1 MGDKFYSVKKKA
13 DSFKDSINQVT
24 EALDAK
30 KAIYD
35 EFAGSSDNSQDKIDE
50 AKVQLKELQKNI
62 LIQLHLFRIFRR
74 NMIVIQLLYQEEK
87 QCLKKLKLKK
97 LKRKRI

>member
-50 AKVQLKELQKNI
+50 AKVQLKELQEKYTNTVTS
-62 LIQLHLFRIFRR
+62 IQDL
-74 NMIVIQLLYQEEK
+74 QEEYDRNSA
-87 QCLKKLKLKK
+87 LISG
-97 LKRKRI
+97 RKATRCSRR